1 VSLPVS
7 VSLMQLSDV
16 PAIVILLGLAAY
28 MVLAG
33 ADFGTGVWEL
43 TAPRSARGLAIRDH
57 AHDAMGPVW
66 EANHVWLILILVVCW
81 TAYPTAFASIFSTLS
96 IPFFFA
102 VVGIILRGSAYVLRA
117 AAVTRREEGVIDNV
131 FSLSSVLT
139 PFFLGAAIGGIASGR
154 VPVGNAAGNLLT
166 SWVNPTS
173 LMVGAIAV
181 AAAAH
186 LAAVYLAADA
196 ARAGNIELVHALR
209 ARALLSG
216 IAAGALSIAGL
227 AVVHSDAPRLFDGL
241 VGGAGLVAVVISG
254 VAGIVTLVL
263 VWYGRYEPA
272 RFAGALAVAAVIAGW
287 AAAQQPYILPG
298 LSLHAAAGD
307 RTALIA
313 VLISAGLG
321 ALVLV
326 PSLALLFGLKLRG
339 RFERVVLHEAV
350 APARESRRPS
360 PAAVAL
366 LAVLLLAGVALTVFA
381 GFAWGTG
388 LGVACLVVFVG
399 GGFVLL
405 ARDVV
410 DSPSV

>member
-1 VSLPVS
+1 
-7 VSLMQLSDV
+7 MQLSDV

-28 MVLAG
+28 MALAG
-33 ADFGTGVWEL
+33 ADFGSGVWEL
-43 TAPRSARGLAIRDH
+43 TAPRSERGLAIRDH
-57 AHDAMGPVW
+57 AHEAMAPVW

-102 VVGIILRGSAYVLRA
+102 VVGIILRGSSYVLRA
-117 AAVTRREEGVIDNV
+117 AAVTRREQGLIDNV

-154 VPVGNAAGNLLT
+154 VPVGNAAGNLIT

-181 AAAAH
+181 AASAH

-196 ARAGNIELVHALR
+196 ARAGHVDMVHAFR

-216 IAAGALSIAGL
+216 VVAGALAIAGL

-254 VAGIVTLVL
+254 VAGIVTLML
-263 VWYGRYEPA
+263 VWFGRYEPA

-287 AAAQQPYILPG
+287 AAAQQPFILPG
-298 LSLHAAAGD
+298 LTLHAAAAD
-307 RTALIA
+307 RAVLIA
-313 VLISAGLG
+313 VLVSAGAG

-326 PSLALLFGLKLRG
+326 PSLVLLFGLKLGG
-339 RFERVVLHEAV
+339 RFERVVLRETAV
-350 APARESRRPS
+350 APRESRPLQRAPG
-360 PAAVAL
+360 
-366 LAVLLLAGVALTVFA
+366 AVLLVVLLAGAALTVFA
-381 GFAWGTG
+381 GSGWGVG
-388 LGVACLVVFVG
+388 LGVGLLVVFVA
-399 GGFVLL
+399 GGFVVL
-405 ARDVV
+405 ARDMV
-410 DSPSV
+410 DSSSA

>member
-1 VSLPVS
+1 
-7 VSLMQLSDV
+7 MQLADG

-43 TAPRSARGLAIRDH
+43 ATPQSPRGVAIRDY

-66 EANHVWLILILVVCW
+66 EANHVWLIFVLVVAW
-81 TAYPTAFASIFSTLS
+81 TSYPTAYASILSTLS

-102 VVGIILRGSAYVLRA
+102 VLGIIIRGSSYALRA
-117 AAVTRREEGVIDNV
+117 AAVSRREEGLIDVV
-131 FSLSSVLT
+131 FSLASVLT

-154 VPVGNAAGNLLT
+154 VPVGNAAGNLIT

-173 LMVGAIAV
+173 LIVGAIAV

-196 ARAGNIELVHALR
+196 ARSGHAELVGAFR

-216 IAAGALSIAGL
+216 VAAGLLSIAGL

-254 VAGIVTLVL
+254 VAGLLTLGL

-272 RFAGALAVAAVIAGW
+272 RFAGAVAVAAVLAGW
-287 AAAQQPYILPG
+287 AAAQQPFILAG
-298 LSLHAAAGD
+298 LTLHAAAAD
-307 RTALIA
+307 RGALIA
-313 VLISAGLG
+313 VLVSTGIG

-326 PSLALLFGLKLRG
+326 PSLALLFGLKLGG
-339 RFERVVLHEAV
+339 RFERFVSPETV
-350 APARESRRPS
+350 PSARESRLPLR
-360 PAAVAL
+360 AAAMP
-366 LAVLLLAGVALTVFA
+366 LLLALVAGAALTVF
-381 GFAWGTG
+381 GDAWGLG
-388 LGVACLVVFVG
+388 LGIGLMVVFVAL
-399 GGFVLL
+399 GFVVF
-405 ARDVV
+405 ARDVA
-410 DSPSV
+410 DSPSA